1 MKKNI
6 RFCIIVFSLFLL
18 GSFVA
23 HKFYV
28 SIYQINY
35 VPQKK
40 MVQITSRIF
49 IDDLNDALEKKYNKR
64 AFVGTDRQS
73 DSDIELMKK
82 YIAEKFIIKING
94 KQIVPNYLSNE
105 LEANVIVCYFS
116 IKDVPKLNSFSVE
129 NSALMEINGEQ
140 QNVIQANIDGDK
152 KSVLLTA
159 DNFKGILK

>member
-1 MKKNI
+1 
-6 RFCIIVFSLFLL
+6 
-18 GSFVA
+18 
-23 HKFYV
+23 
-28 SIYQINY
+28 
-35 VPQKK
+35 
-40 MVQITSRIF
+40 
-49 IDDLNDALEKKYNKR
+49 
-64 AFVGTDRQS
+64 
-73 DSDIELMKK
+73 
-82 YIAEKFIIKING
+82 
-94 KQIVPNYLSNE
+94 

>member
-1 MKKNI
+1 MKKTV
-6 RFCIIVFSLFLL
+6 RLCIIVFSLFLL

-64 AFVGTDRQS
+64 AFVGTDRQT

-82 YIAEKFIIKING
+82 YIAEKLIIKING
-94 KQIVPNYLSNE
+94 KQIVQNYLSNE
-105 LEANVIVCYFS
+105 LEANVIICYFS
-116 IKDVPKLNSFSVE
+116 IKDIAKLNSLSIE
-129 NSALMEINGEQ
+129 NTALMEINGDQ

-152 KSVLLTA
+152 KSLLLTV

>member
-1 MKKNI
+1 MKKTVH
-6 RFCIIVFSLFLL
+6 FVFIIFSLFLL
-18 GSFVA
+18 SSFAA

-49 IDDLNDALEKKYNKR
+49 IDDLNDAIEKKYNKR

-82 YIAEKFIIKING
+82 YIAEKFIVKING

-116 IKDVPKLNSFSVE
+116 IKDIAKLNSFSVE

-140 QNVIQANIDGDK
+140 QNVIQATIDGDK
-152 KSVLLTA
+152 KSLLLTV

>member
-1 MKKNI
+1 MKKTV

-18 GSFVA
+18 SSFVA

-40 MVQITSRIF
+40 MLQITSRIF
-49 IDDLNDALEKKYNKR
+49 IDDLNDAIEKKYKKK
-64 AFVGTDRQS
+64 AYVGTDRQS

-82 YIAEKFIIKING
+82 YIAEKLIIKING

-105 LEANVIVCYFS
+105 LEANVIICYFS
-116 IKDVPKLNSFSVE
+116 IKDIAKLNSLSIE
-129 NSALMEINGEQ
+129 NTALMEINGDQ

-152 KSVLLTA
+152 KSLLLTV